1 MRSERGVE
9 VFFMKN
15 STSVLIFIL
24 AVGVFGILN
33 TEMGYIGLLPALSD
47 HFDVSVSKASLMV
60 SLFALAIAIAAPTL
74 PLVFSGVN
82 RKTVMLLVLAIF
94 IIGNVISIFTTNY
107 TVALVARVIP
117 AFFHPVYVSM
127 ALSVAA
133 TSVSAKE
140 APKAVAKVFIG
151 VSAGMV
157 LGVPIVNFLAN
168 VFTLEISLTFFA
180 LVNIFA
186 FIMTIVFIPS
196 MPVQEKLSYG
206 SQLKI
211 LTKGIT
217 WLSILAVTFLNGAV
231 FGIYSY
237 LAEYLDVVTKMS
249 PYMISSMLF
258 VYGLANIIGN
268 ILAGRLLTIAPV
280 RTVIIYPIALMIL
293 YCAFFFVSELAIPT
307 AIFIVIWGV
316 LGGIGGN
323 VNQYWMMSSAS
334 NSPDF
339 ANGLFLTSCNLGTT
353 IGTGI
358 AGIIIAQI
366 GTKYILFVGI
376 FALVLGFICILL
388 RNMLYKS
395 TNA

>member
-94 IIGNVISIFTTNY
+94 IIGNVISIFTTNF

-206 SQLKI
+206 LQLKI

-323 VNQYWMMSSAS
+323 VNQYWMMSSAP

>member
-1 MRSERGVE
+1 M
-9 VFFMKN
+9 FFMKN
-15 STSVLIFIL
+15 SKSVLIFIL

-33 TEMGYIGLLPALSD
+33 TEMGYIGLLPTLSD
-47 HFDVSVSKASLMV
+47 HFDVSVSKVSLMV

-82 RKTVMLLVLAIF
+82 RKTVMLFVLAIF
-94 IIGNVISIFTTNY
+94 IIGNVISIFTTNF

-133 TSVSAKE
+133 TSVRAKE

-196 MPVQEKLSYG
+196 MPVQEKISYG

-249 PYMISSMLF
+249 PYMISIMLF

-293 YCAFFFVSELAIPT
+293 YFSFFFVSDLAILT

-316 LGGIGGN
+316 FGGIGGN
-323 VNQYWMMSSAS
+323 VNQYWMMSSAP

-366 GTKYILFVGI
+366 GTKYILFVGM

>member
-15 STSVLIFIL
+15 SKSVLIFIL
-24 AVGVFGILN
+24 AIGVFGILN

-82 RKTVMLLVLAIF
+82 RKTVMLFVLAIF
-94 IIGNVISIFTTNY
+94 IIGNIISIFITNF
-107 TVALVARVIP
+107 TVALVARVLP

-133 TSVSAKE
+133 TSVSTKE

-168 VFTLEISLTFFA
+168 VFTLEISLAFFA
-180 LVNIFA
+180 LVNIVA

-237 LAEYLDVVTKMS
+237 LAEYLDVITGMS
-249 PYMISSMLF
+249 PYMISIMLF

-280 RTVIIYPIALMIL
+280 RTVIIYPIALIAL
-293 YCAFFFVSELAIPT
+293 YIVFYFVADLAIPT
-307 AIFIVIWGV
+307 AILILIWGV
-316 LGGIGGN
+316 FGGIGGN
-323 VNQYWMMSSAS
+323 VNQYWMMSSAP

-358 AGIIIAQI
+358 AGIIIVQI
-366 GTKYILFVGI
+366 GTKYILFVGM

>member
-1 MRSERGVE
+1 M
-9 VFFMKN
+9 FFMKN
-15 STSVLIFIL
+15 SKSVLIFIL

-47 HFDVSVSKASLMV
+47 HFDVSVSKVSLMV

-82 RKTVMLLVLAIF
+82 RKTVMLFVLAIF
-94 IIGNVISIFTTNY
+94 IIGNVISIFTTNF

-196 MPVQEKLSYG
+196 MPVQKKLSYG

-249 PYMISSMLF
+249 PYMISIMLF
-258 VYGLANIIGN
+258 FYGLANIVGN
-268 ILAGRLLTIAPV
+268 ILAGRLLTIAPF

-293 YCAFFFVSELAIPT
+293 YFVFFFVSDLAIPT

-316 LGGIGGN
+316 FGGIGGN
-323 VNQYWMMSSAS
+323 VNQYWMMSSAP

-366 GTKYILFVGI
+366 GTKYILFVGM

>member
-15 STSVLIFIL
+15 SKSVLIFIL

-94 IIGNVISIFTTNY
+94 IIGNVISIFTTNF

-323 VNQYWMMSSAS
+323 VNQYWMMSSAP

-353 IGTGI
+353 IGTGV

>member
-94 IIGNVISIFTTNY
+94 IIGNVISIFTTNF

-323 VNQYWMMSSAS
+323 VNQYWMMSSAP